1 MTGRHTPSSRLAQ
14 IRFPDV
20 VVTDSKAPAAMCKV
34 SLASRKGCDGVI
46 SVANM
51 KLLCETTC
59 SLLLFI
65 FRVWEDLNS
74 ESGVWCHSPIFHQNI
89 WNFAFPWNI
98 PAFILKV
105 SQNER
110 SSYFFSEYYGWLGEK
125 FLSIQKKSGRWIFYF
140 PVGLTLNNL
149 FQDLQSQSENIP
161 VVSTHWVIQC
171 TVNNARI
178 AYNNFRCKLP
188 IW

>member
-1 MTGRHTPSSRLAQ
+1 MFSGAAVTGRHTPSSRLAQ

-20 VVTDSKAPAAMCKV
+20 VVTDSKAPASMCKV
-34 SLASRKGCDGVI
+34 SLASRAIDGVII

-51 KLLCETTC
+51 GLLCETTS

-98 PAFILKV
+98 AAFILKV

-110 SSYFFSEYYGWLGEK
+110 SSSVHISFLNSMVGGEISLYQKEIRLMNILFSNR
-125 FLSIQKKSGRWIFYF
+125 I
-140 PVGLTLNNL
+140 
-149 FQDLQSQSENIP
+149 
-161 VVSTHWVIQC
+161 
-171 TVNNARI
+171 NAE
-178 AYNNFRCKLP
+178 
-188 IW
+188 

>member
-1 MTGRHTPSSRLAQ
+1 MFSGAAVTGRHTPSSRLAQ

-20 VVTDSKAPAAMCKV
+20 VVTDSKAPASMCKV
-34 SLASRKGCDGVI
+34 SLASRAIDGVII
-46 SVANM
+46 SVANTR
-51 KLLCETTC
+51 LLCETTS

-110 SSYFFSEYYGWLGEK
+110 SSYFFSELYGWGRN
-125 FLSIQKKSGRWIFYF
+125 FSLSKGNQADEYFIF
-140 PVGLTLNNL
+140 
-149 FQDLQSQSENIP
+149 QSD
-161 VVSTHWVIQC
+161 
-171 TVNNARI
+171 
-178 AYNNFRCKLP
+178 
-188 IW
+188 